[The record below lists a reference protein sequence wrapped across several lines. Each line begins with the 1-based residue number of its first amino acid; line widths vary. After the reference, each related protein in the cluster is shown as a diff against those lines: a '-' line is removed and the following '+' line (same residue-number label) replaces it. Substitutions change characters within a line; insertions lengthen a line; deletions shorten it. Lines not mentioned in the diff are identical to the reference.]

1 MSSFYSSIDDDIE
14 NLSKFTPE
22 IVTDCIVTC
31 LESILSDVKITHK
44 LPPSMSLR
52 LKIATNLAEQIK
64 KLGYRGDMG
73 YQTILYCN
81 EVDIRSLFMFLI
93 ERIPKETN
101 KVVTNEDIGY
111 VPLLVKKIEKNLQL
125 ALEKPWVPV
134 GILKNGCR
142 EYDGSII
149 KQTSGFSI
157 PLKTVSLDVPNLN
170 TEVSESILSI

>member
-1 MSSFYSSIDDDIE
+1 MQSL
-14 NLSKFTPE
+14 NQFTPE

-31 LESILSDVKITHK
+31 LECIVPDVKITHK

-81 EVDIRSLFMFLI
+81 EVDIRRVFMFLI
-93 ERIPKETN
+93 ERLPKETS
-101 KVVTNEDIGY
+101 KVVTNENIGY
-111 VPLLVKKIEKNLQL
+111 VPRLVKKIEKNLQI

-142 EYDGSII
+142 EYDELVV
-149 KQTSGFSI
+149 KQTCGMSI
-157 PLKTVSLDVPNLN
+157 PLKTVNLDAPNL
-170 TEVSESILSI
+170 SAESVESK